1 MVQLHKAKGSEIAKG
16 ISVLW
21 AVGLVVILLSGLLMA
36 WNAPHYRRR
45 AMVAGGLGTLT
56 FVAYLLLG

>member
-1 MVQLHKAKGSEIAKG
+1 M
-16 ISVLW
+16 LW

-36 WNAPHYRRR
+36 WNVPHYRRR